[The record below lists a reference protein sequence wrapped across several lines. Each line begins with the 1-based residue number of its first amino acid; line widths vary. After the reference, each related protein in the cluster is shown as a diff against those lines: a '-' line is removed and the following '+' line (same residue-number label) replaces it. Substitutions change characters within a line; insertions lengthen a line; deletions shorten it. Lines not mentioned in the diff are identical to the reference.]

1 MHARGGSQWQS
12 RRKASLGPLRRA
24 HPASGATWNVQ
35 VVRGKMTSRCLW
47 HACRALVLGMVLMFV
62 GGGMATVGYYA
73 NNFPSLSDL
82 RSNSS
87 TSTIRVK
94 NEHRG
99 LHLNNLSYVG
109 PIIMGV
115 GGFIVVASCVMT
127 FEARDSAAKVVP
139 ARFKLSSQSNRNPSR
154 QNTSR
159 RSTGVGNGAAPGLI
173 TAAQTARWE
182 QHLGVFRTSP
192 ATEQVPDR
200 KALTAALVHFS
211 KALGTPKSSPQQRRP
226 SEGANRRVSRSGSVP
241 NLYGEKLSVPS
252 LATGS
257 PANNIR
263 SELLGGSGHR
273 QHHHQHH
280 QQHQHHR
287 GTRVSSMV
295 QRSTRGEVAG
305 SGGLLHPGMLQFH
318 RHALSVD
325 EPDPFVRTLH
335 QTGSHGSVQYGCS
348 GGGEIVPVH
357 KLREQ
362 RTKRSDTA
370 RRHVLSRQT
379 KIEKDELVLGGSP
392 KQTHHHLHHQ
402 QQQQQQQPP
411 GAISRRASTVSNAS
425 VGSKQLNR
433 SSRRASTISKT
444 PSVDSRGAPSTLEI
458 NSPER
463 SVGLTPR
470 KAQTAGGGSG
480 ALISTPSVDRECRS
494 QLSIC
499 SEPAQVSQRN
509 LSCQSSLEP
518 CVPEEDS
525 PDHDETEPLSVVN
538 QPLRPDSL
546 VLATGDTTTTT
557 TTTTADHTPA
567 QPQNRFLYRSNST
580 KSFRKPKPKIAAKKR
595 SNEYDQIYVIGAG
608 TSVTGNN
615 RFPNFYHHRDDDHYD
630 SIEVIHERRNK
641 NFSKFSDTPTVGA
654 TAETETETTLGA
666 VTSAEPVGTGVTT
679 ESPTVITDS
688 SGEYRKVGANTIS
701 VVADISPVPVSP
713 RMVSSMEAH
722 GLLMFGQNVFDGIVL
737 LGTPP
742 RKLQQQQQQQ
752 QQQLQ
757 IVMDH
762 CIFSSLYELARI

>member
-159 RSTGVGNGAAPGLI
+159 RSTVGNGTGPGLI

-226 SEGANRRVSRSGSVP
+226 SEGASRRVSRSGSVP
-241 NLYGEKLSVPS
+241 NLYGDKLSVPS
-252 LATGS
+252 LASGS

-263 SELLGGSGHR
+263 SELLGGGSGHR
-273 QHHHQHH
+273 QHHHHQHH

-335 QTGSHGSVQYGCS
+335 QAGSHGSVQYGCS
-348 GGGEIVPVH
+348 GGEIVPVH

-379 KIEKDELVLGGSP
+379 KIEKDEQALGGSP
-392 KQTHHHLHHQ
+392 KQTTHQHQ
-402 QQQQQQQPP
+402 QQQP
-411 GAISRRASTVSNAS
+411 AAAATISRRASTVSNAS

-470 KAQTAGGGSG
+470 KGGASGGGGVGGS

-499 SEPAQVSQRN
+499 SEPAQISQRN

-546 VLATGDTTTTT
+546 VLAAGDNTT
-557 TTTTADHTPA
+557 DHPPA

-641 NFSKFSDTPTVGA
+641 NFSKFSDNPPDTTAPDTETAPVPVTPGEPAIGTDA
-654 TAETETETTLGA
+654 TTAE
-666 VTSAEPVGTGVTT
+666 
-679 ESPTVITDS
+679 SPSVITDS
-688 SGEYRKVGANTIS
+688 SGEYRKVGSNTIS

-713 RMVSSMEAH
+713 LE
-722 GLLMFGQNVFDGIVL
+722 
-737 LGTPP
+737 
-742 RKLQQQQQQQ
+742 QQQQPDTETASCVPPDPGGKEPEVAHDEGNESKTTGQQQ
-752 QQQLQ
+752 VQNVPAERCEAVKQ
-757 IVMDH
+757 
-762 CIFSSLYELARI
+762 E